1 MTVGFVCD
9 AYFKHALIFQISP
22 FMFVASQ
29 HFSILIISS

>member
-22 FMFVASQ
+22 FMFVATTFLNFDHQ
-29 HFSILIISS
+29 